1 MNAGT
6 SRLWSEGQTAHWEQR
21 EAIGKILNGGLGF
34 LLAARTQAYVHTA
47 CETGGPVKN
56 TRCSGA
62 ALPGARVFPWTSGW
76 VFILLVGGTQPSPPF
91 YIFSIINRARIT
103 FTPLLKRVV
112 LKRISCVH
120 FCGLPL
126 SLFCFLFDDAHSI
139 WGLNA
144 LFGAYIK
151 QNV

>member
-21 EAIGKILNGGLGF
+21 EAIGKILNGGLGI